1 MGLLCSM
8 LRARATDGQ
17 LDRTVYKKVI
27 EQWIRVMTGG
37 APASGEAPTMTS
49 SPIKSYSATMSVS
62 VTDVPTWALGDF
74 TGLSLCVHCSST
86 LPFHSFFIL
95 SFLFPPH
102 SLCFFFS
109 LLPPSFSPSPHCIPS
124 PSPSPSSPLP
134 ICSSKQAGTTSLHK
148 DFTSTVTRALKQM
161 VVLAHSQIHCE

>member
-86 LPFHSFFIL
+86 LPFHSFF
-95 SFLFPPH
+95 H
-102 SLCFFFS
+102 S
-109 LLPPSFSPSPHCIPS
+109 LLPLSTSLPLFYLF
-124 PSPSPSSPLP
+124 SSPPLLLSISPLHSLP
-134 ICSSKQAGTTSLHK
+134 LP
-148 DFTSTVTRALKQM
+148 LP
-161 VVLAHSQIHCE
+161 LLLP